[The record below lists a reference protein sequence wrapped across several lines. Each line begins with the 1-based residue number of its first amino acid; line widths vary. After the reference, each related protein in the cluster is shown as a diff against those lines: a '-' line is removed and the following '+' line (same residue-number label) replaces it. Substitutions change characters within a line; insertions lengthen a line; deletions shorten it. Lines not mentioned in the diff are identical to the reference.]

1 MKKFFKLALVIFLI
15 NLSLVGKA
23 LANED
28 DEILKNDLYQAI
40 KETVDGKLSYQ
51 VNIKTVYGPSDINIY
66 MANTDKDYL
75 PAASTIK
82 LYIGLSILDKIDKG
96 QLAYT
101 GDIKRD
107 LDLSLRLSD
116 NVATNRLI
124 EVVGGFDVVN
134 SYIKSFTKKSRTR
147 LNRLMLG
154 PGKDN
159 TANAQD
165 LACAL
170 YEIYRNQS
178 TLGKDMANS
187 LANSSTKRVK
197 LLKNINPA
205 YKTFNKTGEL
215 NKIQNDVAL
224 VETKSQAFIISVMTE
239 NENYMDTYKQILLLN
254 KLGEKVAK
262 AYERYE
268 NSYKKRGAEREAKIM
283 AKLDTPEKKLAYAIY
298 KNQVFLKAGKILL
311 EAKQDNID
319 QMRPKLIGKMNEAE
333 EILDQAKKVLVKN
346 SKEEITSEED
356 FTVNLVRLIYTNKD
370 INSELNKN
378 LALAFYKNMAAVKA
392 GEILLSESPKT
403 SLNIRRSL
411 LKTIKESE
419 EISKNMDKFFS
430 N

>member
-1 MKKFFKLALVIFLI
+1 MKKIFKLAFVIFLI

-28 DEILKNDLYQAI
+28 DEILKKDLYQAI

-116 NVATNRLI
+116 NDATNRLI

-147 LNRLMLG
+147 LNRFMLG

-215 NKIQNDVAL
+215 NQIQNDVAL
-224 VETKSQAFIISVMTE
+224 VETKSQAYIISVMTE

-254 KLGEKVAK
+254 KLGEKVSK

-311 EAKQDNID
+311 ESKQDNID

-392 GEILLSESPKT
+392 GEILLNESPKT
-403 SLNIRRSL
+403 SLNIRRPL

-419 EISKNMDKFFS
+419 EISKNMDKFFA

>member
-28 DEILKNDLYQAI
+28 DEILKNDLYHAI

-66 MANTDKDYL
+66 MANTDKDKL
-75 PAASTIK
+75 PSASTIK
-82 LYIGLSILDKIDKG
+82 LLIGLSILDKIDKG

-116 NVATNRLI
+116 NDATNRLI

-134 SYIKSFTKKSRTR
+134 SYIKTFTKKSRTR

-215 NKIQNDVAL
+215 NQIQNDVAL

>member
-1 MKKFFKLALVIFLI
+1 MKKFFKYAFVIFLI

-28 DEILKNDLYQAI
+28 DEILKKDLYQVI

-66 MANTDKDYL
+66 MANTEKDYL

-116 NVATNRLI
+116 NDATNRLI

-165 LACAL
+165 LASAL
-170 YEIYRNQS
+170 YEIYRNKS
-178 TLGKDMANS
+178 EAGKDMANS

-197 LLKNINPA
+197 LLKNIKPA

-215 NKIQNDVAL
+215 NQIQNDVAL

-370 INSELNKN
+370 LNSDLNKN

-403 SLNIRRSL
+403 SLNIRRPL

-419 EISKNMDKFFS
+419 EISKNMDKFFA